1 MAAEIC
7 CSLKHLKL
15 NKCFI
20 HFDDVWQPLVKV
32 TETRLNKF
40 IACRERWAKLEGQ
53 KSEICRR
60 SYELFTNEDVEKHFS
75 RSNCCGELNWYYH
88 QNCYKRICDENKLKK
103 AEEKSTSGSEAA
115 VEVAETDETGGAGEV
130 AETVESV
137 ETIPPK
143 KLLRRS
149 LDYNGRQN
157 SDVNARSPNVLPPI
171 CIIREK
177 KSDLFIM
184 VCLGRKLL
192 HNGRKEAV
200 AYFIH
205 VSMIN
210 ATLKQLR

>member
-20 HFDDVWQPLVKV
+20 HFDDVSQPLVKV

-60 SYELFTNEDVEKHFS
+60 SYELFINEDVEKHFS
-75 RSNCCGELNWYYH
+75 RSNC
-88 QNCYKRICDENKLKK
+88 CDENKLKK

-171 CIIREK
+171 CIICEK

-184 VCLGRKLL
+184 VCLLFIYLITLL
-192 HNGRKEAV
+192 LTK
-200 AYFIH
+200 
-205 VSMIN
+205 
-210 ATLKQLR
+210 ATGGQTEHCPN